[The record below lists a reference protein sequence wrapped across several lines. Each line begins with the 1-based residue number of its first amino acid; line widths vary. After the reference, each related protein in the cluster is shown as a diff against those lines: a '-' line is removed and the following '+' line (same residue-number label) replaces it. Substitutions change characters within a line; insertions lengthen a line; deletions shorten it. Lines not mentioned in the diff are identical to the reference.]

1 MFIFSQYNLFFVHF
15 RLNRYSLLII
25 IIISFIWYYCY
36 LLLYVLLFDLLFIIP
51 IVLEND
57 YKTFIF
63 NFSLY
68 ILVLFSSLLCLHSFY
83 VSLLLTLYI
92 LIVYRTSIIRLVSAL
107 ANSRSFLLS
116 FLLVEGHNIQD
127 RKQKTSNQI
136 HHQAKS
142 LNRTTTILQ

>member
-1 MFIFSQYNLFFVHF
+1 MFIFSQYNLF

-36 LLLYVLLFDLLFIIP
+36 LLLYVLLFDLLFYYHSP
-51 IVLEND
+51 FVLEND
-57 YKTFIF
+57 YKTFNF

-83 VSLLLTLYI
+83 ISPLLTLYI

-116 FLLVEGHNIQD
+116 FLLGQRVTTFRIENKKLEIQF
-127 RKQKTSNQI
+127 I
-136 HHQAKS
+136 IS

>member
-1 MFIFSQYNLFFVHF
+1 MFIFSQYNLF
-15 RLNRYSLLII
+15 RLNRYSLLINI
-25 IIISFIWYYCY
+25 IINFIWYYCY
-36 LLLYVLLFDLLFIIP
+36 LLLYVLLFDLLFYYHSP
-51 IVLEND
+51 FALEND
-57 YKTFIF
+57 YKTFNF

-68 ILVLFSSLLCLHSFY
+68 ILVLFSSVSLLCLHSFY

-116 FLLVEGHNIQD
+116 FLLGQRVTTFRIENKKLEI
-127 RKQKTSNQI
+127 KFI
-136 HHQAKS
+136 IIKS